1 MKEPGMENYDLS
13 HLPQPVHDAVLQLL
27 ETLVQAF
34 PLAPAEGVRVS
45 GPSPESPPRVPCD
58 GVGRGGVGL
67 HAPFPR
73 SATELLCLDALA
85 ALAPM
90 PATPHQVA
98 TMIGKAHLEV
108 RTTLQAL
115 AMLGTVDHPAKGY
128 YRHGPPAAAADVR
141 PSARFASQI
150 AALCA
155 PTPERKHP

>member
-1 MKEPGMENYDLS
+1 MQNYDIS
-13 HLPQPVHDAVLQLL
+13 HLPAPVHDAVLQLL

-45 GPSPESPPRVPCD
+45 GPSPESPPR
-58 GVGRGGVGL
+58 
-67 HAPFPR
+67 FPR

-155 PTPERKHP
+155 PTPERKQP